1 MPTEKEFITKT
12 VQALNKKGIK
22 TFPDEFMSSST
33 TKNISVPSKVLIM
46 GEEFFGNYEILSADR
61 KVVHQASTYSEAKY
75 LIYASRKKTA
85 EITIPVNEG
94 DIKQAV
100 LQYEKYLDSIMKE
113 IVSLYKKTIPEGKN
127 SLFVMNEILMILN
140 LVRY

>member
-1 MPTEKEFITKT
+1 MQIEKEFITKT
-12 VQALNKKGIK
+12 VEALTKKGIK
-22 TFPDEFMSSST
+22 IFPDEFLSSVE
-33 TKNISVPSKVLIM
+33 TKTISVPSKTLIM
-46 GEEFFGNYEILSADR
+46 GEEFFGSYEILSADR

-75 LIYASRKKTA
+75 LVYASRKKAA
-85 EITIPVNEG
+85 EINIPLTE
-94 DIKQAV
+94 DEIKQAV

-113 IVSLYKKTIPEGKN
+113 IVSLYKKNFPEGKN

>member
-1 MPTEKEFITKT
+1 M
-12 VQALNKKGIK
+12 NKKGIK
-22 TFPDEFMSSST
+22 IFPDEFLSSGE
-33 TKNISVPSKVLIM
+33 TKTISVPAKILIM
-46 GEEFFGNYEILSADR
+46 GEEFFGSYEILSADR
-61 KVVHQASTYSEAKY
+61 KVVYQASTYSEAKY

-85 EITIPVNEG
+85 EIIIPSSEEE
-94 DIKQAV
+94 IKQAV

-113 IVSLYKKTIPEGKN
+113 IVSLYKKTFPEEKN

>member
-1 MPTEKEFITKT
+1 MQTEKEFITKT
-12 VQALNKKGIK
+12 VEILNKKGIK
-22 TFPDEFMSSST
+22 IFPDEFLSSGE
-33 TKNISVPSKVLIM
+33 TKTISVPAKILIM
-46 GEEFFGNYEILSADR
+46 GEEFFGSYEILSADR
-61 KVVHQASTYSEAKY
+61 KVVYQASTYSEAKY

-85 EITIPVNEG
+85 EIIIPSSEEE
-94 DIKQAV
+94 IKQAV

-113 IVSLYKKTIPEGKN
+113 IVSLYKKTFPEEKN

>member
-1 MPTEKEFITKT
+1 MQTEKEFITKT
-12 VQALNKKGIK
+12 VEILNKKGIK
-22 TFPDEFMSSST
+22 IFPDEFLSSGE
-33 TKNISVPSKVLIM
+33 TKTISVPAKILIM
-46 GEEFFGNYEILSADR
+46 GEEFFGSYEILSADR
-61 KVVHQASTYSEAKY
+61 KVVYQASTYSEAKY

-85 EITIPVNEG
+85 EIIIPSSEEE
-94 DIKQAV
+94 IKQAV

-113 IVSLYKKTIPEGKN
+113 IVSLYKKTFPEGKN